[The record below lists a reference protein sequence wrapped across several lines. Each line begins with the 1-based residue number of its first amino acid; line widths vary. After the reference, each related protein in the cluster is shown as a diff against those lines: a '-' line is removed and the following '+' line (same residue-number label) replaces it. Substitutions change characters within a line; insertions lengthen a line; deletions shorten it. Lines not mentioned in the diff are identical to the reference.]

1 MASSTVH
8 TTQDSS
14 HARRR
19 TRSPPVQGT
28 RSQDTS
34 YKLLRHRATEADWW
48 QWQSTPPRAPAP
60 LLLPTCSRGRT
71 IRRQT
76 LLPLSPRHFG
86 LFWRKCLGG
95 AGPVA
100 PSRRAASLS
109 SPSPPPVAP
118 KIDGTRASPLCFRAP
133 PLDRPLPPPP
143 PPPLPSPPRDLA
155 AGIARHRTRWIDR
168 RPGRAFRLPTAADT
182 DDGGAGGPI
191 LPPTP
196 ALVGD
201 RCFPPPAVIARD
213 THGELSVLGLL
224 AVWLLDDEMR
234 GDANVSLFFRS
245 VRCRYAPC
253 GRGVLRGHWGCHAGL
268 LVSLLALG
276 LERNVRF
283 LCSRSWAEFF
293 VNDHFGS
300 RGTDGRRVTRL
311 V

>member
-1 MASSTVH
+1 MAVAE
-8 TTQDSS
+8 
-14 HARRR
+14 HA
-19 TRSPPVQGT
+19 
-28 RSQDTS
+28 
-34 YKLLRHRATEADWW
+34 
-48 QWQSTPPRAPAP
+48 APG
-60 LLLPTCSRGRT
+60 SG
-71 IRRQT
+71 
-76 LLPLSPRHFG
+76 
-86 LFWRKCLGG
+86 
-95 AGPVA
+95 
-100 PSRRAASLS
+100 
-109 SPSPPPVAP
+109 SPPPPYMLARPHHPAPNPPPSLSASFWAFLAKMPRRRWTGGAVAASSIPLFPIPPPAAP

-133 PLDRPLPPPP
+133 PLDRPLPPPPP

-168 RPGRAFRLPTAADT
+168 RPGRAFRLPPPTAADT

-283 LCSRSWAEFF
+283 LCSRSWGEFF

>member
-1 MASSTVH
+1 MALAPRLSASAPH
-8 TTQDSS
+8 LSI
-14 HARRR
+14 A
-19 TRSPPVQGT
+19 PF
-28 RSQDTS
+28 
-34 YKLLRHRATEADWW
+34 LL
-48 QWQSTPPRAPAP
+48 
-60 LLLPTCSRGRT
+60 LLLPLPFPLPHATSLLASRATARAGS
-71 IRRQT
+71 IE
-76 LLPLSPRHFG
+76 G
-86 LFWRKCLGG
+86 L
-95 AGPVA
+95 AA
-100 PSRRAASLS
+100 PSA
-109 SPSPPPVAP
+109 SPP
-118 KIDGTRASPLCFRAP
+118 
-133 PLDRPLPPPP
+133 
-143 PPPLPSPPRDLA
+143 
-155 AGIARHRTRWIDR
+155 
-168 RPGRAFRLPTAADT
+168 PTAADT

-283 LCSRSWAEFF
+283 LCSRSWGDRKS
-293 VNDHFGS
+293 V
-300 RGTDGRRVTRL
+300 V
-311 V
+311 